1 MINKKYA
8 TFFSSNIGPLITIT
22 LFFILFLIGGAR
34 YNNFLSLRIFLNFFN
49 DNAYLIIVSV
59 GVTFV
64 LLTGG
69 IDISVSSQ
77 LAFTCV
83 LSAFLLDK
91 GWSAGVVIPLVLL
104 IGFLSGSLLGYL
116 IQRFNIQPFIVT
128 LAGMFFF
135 RGLCS
140 VVTTQSIAIENTF
153 YKTMAL
159 GALLI
164 GKARLYYYVFIALLV
179 VGVAYYILTNT
190 RFGRSVYAVGG
201 NAQSAFLMGLPVAR
215 TKVLV
220 YSISGFCASLGGV
233 IFSFYTLAGYPLQ
246 NMGLELDAI
255 SSSVIGGTL
264 LTGGVGGV
272 IGAMFGVLIQGVIQT
287 IIIFENLNTWW
298 TKVSI
303 ASILCVFIIAQR
315 IIAIRAERSKGSLA

>member
-1 MINKKYA
+1 MTNKKIY
-8 TFFSSNIGPLITIT
+8 TFFSSNIAPIITIS
-22 LFFILFLIGGAR
+22 LFFILFIIGGMR
-34 YNNFLSLRIFLNFFN
+34 YNNFLSMRIFLNFFN
-49 DNAYLIIVSV
+49 DNAYLIIVAV

-83 LSAFLLDK
+83 LSAFLLSK
-91 GWSAGVVIPLVLL
+91 GWSPYIVIPLVLV
-104 IGFLSGSLLGYL
+104 IGFSSGTLIGYL
-116 IQRFNIQPFIVT
+116 IHRFKIQPFIVT
-128 LAGMFFF
+128 LAGLFFF

-140 VVTTQSIAIENTF
+140 IVTTQSIAIENAF
-153 YKTMAL
+153 YKVMAL
-159 GALLI
+159 NALTI
-164 GKARLYYYVFIALLV
+164 GKARVYYYVFIALLV
-179 VGVAYYILTNT
+179 VAIAFYVLNHT

-201 NAQSAFLMGLPVAR
+201 NAQSAFLMGLPVS
-215 TKVLV
+215 KVKILV

-233 IFSFYTLAGYPLQ
+233 VFSFYTLAGYPLQ

-315 IIAIRAERSKGSLA
+315 IIAIRTEKNKGAMA